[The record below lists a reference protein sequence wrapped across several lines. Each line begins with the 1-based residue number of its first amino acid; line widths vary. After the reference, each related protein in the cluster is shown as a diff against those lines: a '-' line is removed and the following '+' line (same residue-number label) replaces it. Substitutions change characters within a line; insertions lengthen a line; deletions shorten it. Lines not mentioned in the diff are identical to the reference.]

1 MTADLSEHFARI
13 LAAPVFGH
21 LATVRHHGSVQ
32 VNPMWF
38 EFDGDAGVIRFTH
51 TTKRAKYR
59 NLQRNPHMTL
69 EALDPENPL
78 RYVEVRGRLAEIE
91 PDPEGAFYVHLA
103 EALRRGRPARA
114 RRQGRPGHP
123 RDADRE
129 DRGPLSARVADDAP
143 SGGCAGGPDPRIV
156 G

>member
-1 MTADLSEHFARI
+1 MTADLTEHFARI
-13 LAAPVFGH
+13 LSAPVLGH

-78 RYVEVRGRLAEIE
+78 R
-91 PDPEGAFYVHLA
+91 
-103 EALRRGRPARA
+103 LRRGARPPRRDRA
-114 RRQGRPGHP
+114 RSRGSVLRAPRESAMARPYPHVP
-123 RDADRE
+123 ADKADRVILVMQIE
-129 DRGPLSARVADDAP
+129 KI
-143 SGGCAGGPDPRIV
+143 AGR
-156 G
+156 